1 MVGIHKTIMQNPIK
15 ILRRISS
22 KYAPSRNLSF
32 GIVHIFKTLQ
42 LASVHGHI
50 SRSFLCK
57 ELSIGE
63 GSVKTLVKHLKMNE
77 MIITSKS
84 GTILTNK
91 GKVILRDL
99 LTLIPSETI
108 IPKSS
113 ITLGKF
119 NYCVLL
125 KNSARL
131 VGSGL
136 EQRDEAIKLGATGAT
151 TLIFSNGKFLIPETE
166 YDALDREDIIR
177 DLLIQ
182 KLKPKDND
190 VILIGSDD
198 DSKITAELATKGA
211 ALFTMMSLDH

>member
-1 MVGIHKTIMQNPIK
+1 MQSPIK
-15 ILRRISS
+15 ILSRISS

-32 GIVHIFKTLQ
+32 GIAHIFKTLQ
-42 LASVHGHI
+42 LASAYGHI
-50 SRSFLCK
+50 SRSLLCK
-57 ELSIGE
+57 ELNLGE
-63 GSVKTLVKHLKMNE
+63 GSVKTLIKHLKMNE

-84 GTILTNK
+84 GTMLTNK

-125 KNSARL
+125 KNSAKL
-131 VGSGL
+131 IGSGL
-136 EQRDEAIKLGATGAT
+136 EQRDEAIKLGSTGAT

-166 YDALDREDIIR
+166 YDALNKENIIR
-177 DLLIQ
+177 NLLIQ

-190 VILIGSDD
+190 VIIIGSDD
-198 DSKITAELATKGA
+198 NSKNTAELATKGA
-211 ALFTMMSLDH
+211 ALFTMISSRYH

>member
-1 MVGIHKTIMQNPIK
+1 MQNPIK
-15 ILRRISS
+15 ILSRISS

-32 GIVHIFKTLQ
+32 GIAHIFKTLQ
-42 LASVHGHI
+42 LASAYGHI
-50 SRSFLCK
+50 SRSLLCK
-57 ELSIGE
+57 ELNLGE
-63 GSVKTLVKHLKMNE
+63 GSVKTLIKHLKMNE
-77 MIITSKS
+77 MIITSQL

-91 GKVILRDL
+91 GKFILRDL

-125 KNSARL
+125 KNSAKL
-131 VGSGL
+131 IGSGL

-151 TLIFSNGKFLIPETE
+151 TLIFSNGKFFIPETE
-166 YDALDREDIIR
+166 YDALNKENIIR
-177 DLLIQ
+177 NLLIQ

-190 VILIGSDD
+190 VIIIGSDD
-198 DSKITAELATKGA
+198 NSNNTAELATKGA
-211 ALFTMMSLDH
+211 ALFTMISPRYH

>member
-1 MVGIHKTIMQNPIK
+1 MQNPIK
-15 ILRRISS
+15 ILSRISS

-32 GIVHIFKTLQ
+32 GIAHIFKTLQ
-42 LASVHGHI
+42 LASAYGHI
-50 SRSFLCK
+50 SRSLLCK
-57 ELSIGE
+57 ELNLGE
-63 GSVKTLVKHLKMNE
+63 GSVKTLIKHLKMNE
-77 MIITSKS
+77 MIITSKL
-84 GTILTNK
+84 GTMLTNK

-125 KNSARL
+125 KNSAKL
-131 VGSGL
+131 IGSGL

-151 TLIFSNGKFLIPETE
+151 TLIFSNGKFFIPETE
-166 YDALDREDIIR
+166 YDALNKENIIR
-177 DLLIQ
+177 NLLIQ

-190 VILIGSDD
+190 VIIIGSDD
-198 DSKITAELATKGA
+198 NSKNTAELATKGA
-211 ALFTMMSLDH
+211 ALFTMISPRYH

>member
-1 MVGIHKTIMQNPIK
+1 MQNAIK
-15 ILRRISS
+15 ILSRISS

-32 GIVHIFKTLQ
+32 GIAHIFKTLQ
-42 LASVHGHI
+42 LASAYGHI
-50 SRSFLCK
+50 SRSLLCK
-57 ELSIGE
+57 ELNLGE
-63 GSVKTLVKHLKMNE
+63 GSVKTLIKHLKMNE

-84 GTILTNK
+84 GTMLTNK

-125 KNSARL
+125 KNSAKL
-131 VGSGL
+131 IGSGL

-166 YDALDREDIIR
+166 YDALNKENIIR
-177 DLLIQ
+177 NLLIQ

-190 VILIGSDD
+190 VIIIGSDD
-198 DSKITAELATKGA
+198 NSKNTAELATKGA
-211 ALFTMMSLDH
+211 ALFTMISPRYH